1 MTDLET
7 RLTDLGDNL
16 DFDDADLVAGILDRL
31 QPSRRRWS
39 SVWLRAAAV
48 ALVVVAATAIA
59 VPDARRTVAD
69 WFGFGAVSIQRLPD
83 DAVQQADATFELAG
97 PGDSSI
103 EVVDGREIL
112 VSRFD
117 ARLPAPLLSKAIG
130 TSTQVIAVEVD
141 GHPGVWVGEGPHD
154 VFYETDDGFGVTR
167 TAGRTL
173 LWQDGDVLF
182 RLEGFLDLE
191 AALEFAATLD

>member
-1 MTDLET
+1 MTDLES
-7 RLTDLGDNL
+7 RLSDLGKHL
-16 DFDDADLVAGILDRL
+16 DVDDGDLVDGILDRL
-31 QPSRRRWS
+31 QPPTRRS
-39 SVWLRAAAV
+39 GPVWLQAAAV
-48 ALVVVAATAIA
+48 IAILAAAAVFA
-59 VPDARRTVAD
+59 VPEARRTVAD

-83 DAVQQADATFELAG
+83 DAVRQADAEFDLAG

-117 ARLPAPLLSKAIG
+117 AHLPAPFLTKTVGA
-130 TSTQVIAVEVD
+130 STQVFVVEVD

-154 VFYETDDGFGVTR
+154 VFYETDDGLGVSR

-173 LWQDGDVLF
+173 LWQDGDVLY
-182 RLEGFLDLE
+182 RLEGFSDPD
-191 AALEFAATLD
+191 AALEFAATLN